1 MDRTIF
7 DKRKLYKPSDLVL
20 TSCRQE
26 SRHCAF
32 TKGDWGHFRGSGT
45 LMGYKNVK
53 IKLVSILSIYT
64 FLESPDISEYGYEC
78 KKC

>member
-1 MDRTIF
+1 MVHQ
-7 DKRKLYKPSDLVL
+7 RKDLVKK
-20 TSCRQE
+20 
-26 SRHCAF
+26 
-32 TKGDWGHFRGSGT
+32 TKGHFRGSGT

-64 FLESPDISEYGYEC
+64 FLESPDNSEYGYEC